1 MLVVGDHDFKIPSRH
16 TQGRICHWS
25 QSTDYHQDRTSANRL
40 GAPTPLKRYKR
51 RMKEK
56 KIFLPPLPK
65 LLLPPDVIGRKAGGL
80 QSFSDASPP
89 LHERINEIH

>member
-40 GAPTPLKRYKR
+40 GAPTPLKRSSRRKR
-51 RMKEK
+51 KYQLGQPSRSLAEGDTPERAAD
-56 KIFLPPLPK
+56 LRHAV
-65 LLLPPDVIGRKAGGL
+65 LLMLIV
-80 QSFSDASPP
+80 
-89 LHERINEIH
+89 

>member
-40 GAPTPLKRYKR
+40 GAPTPLKRVKIID
-51 RMKEK
+51 KENK
-56 KIFLPPLPK
+56 KNSLIREEEIMACVWATKCGTEAMGKPQSLLSFLPLMS
-65 LLLPPDVIGRKAGGL
+65 G
-80 QSFSDASPP
+80 S
-89 LHERINEIH
+89 